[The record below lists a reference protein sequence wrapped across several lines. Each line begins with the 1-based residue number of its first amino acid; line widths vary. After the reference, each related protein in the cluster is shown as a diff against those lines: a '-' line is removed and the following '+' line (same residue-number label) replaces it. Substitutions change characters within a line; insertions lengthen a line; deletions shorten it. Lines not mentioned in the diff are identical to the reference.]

1 MKGILNLNKPKG
13 MSSSAAVSKVKK
25 ILGIKSA
32 GHMGTLD
39 PAGEGVLLIGIGKAT
54 RLFNYFL
61 KKEKIYEADFT
72 FGYETDTL
80 DGEGYII
87 KNSNYLPTFE
97 ELENNL
103 KRLEGK
109 QMQIPPAFSAKSVNG
124 VRAYKLARNGKEVD
138 LKPSEVNIYS
148 AKILSFSDRICKV
161 KIHCSS
167 GTYIRSVCRDL
178 AMLCGSAATM
188 TAIKRLSV
196 GPYMLTD
203 SYSFEQLE
211 QLKEEALQPI
221 EEALAYMQSINLDPI
236 WKKSL
241 DNGEKIDFFKINLK
255 KPTDYFTVYCDGTLY
270 GIASP
275 DYPFIKIITYLKD

>member
-1 MKGILNLNKPKG
+1 
-13 MSSSAAVSKVKK
+13 
-25 ILGIKSA
+25 
-32 GHMGTLD
+32 
-39 PAGEGVLLIGIGKAT
+39 
-54 RLFNYFL
+54 
-61 KKEKIYEADFT
+61 
-72 FGYETDTL
+72 
-80 DGEGYII
+80 
-87 KNSNYLPTFE
+87 
-97 ELENNL
+97 
-103 KRLEGK
+103 
-109 QMQIPPAFSAKSVNG
+109 
-124 VRAYKLARNGKEVD
+124 
-138 LKPSEVNIYS
+138 
-148 AKILSFSDRICKV
+148 LSFSDRICKV

-241 DNGEKIDFFKINLK
+241 DHCEKIDFF
-255 KPTDYFTVYCDGTLY
+255 
-270 GIASP
+270 
-275 DYPFIKIITYLKD
+275 